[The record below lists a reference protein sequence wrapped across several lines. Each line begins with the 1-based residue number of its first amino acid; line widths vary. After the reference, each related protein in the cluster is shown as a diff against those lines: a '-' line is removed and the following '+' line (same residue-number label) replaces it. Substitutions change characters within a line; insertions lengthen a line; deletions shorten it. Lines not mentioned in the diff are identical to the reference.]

1 MVVFPV
7 DVTGYTT
14 ADGGKPGSRRD
25 GQKPSPGK
33 EDLHNLGQADSRLTA
48 QQTCPGI
55 EVQKPIQPFAQD
67 HGSLAVERGVAV
79 GTTQA
84 PPQIAR

>member
-1 MVVFPV
+1 MVGKGALYMVVFPW
-7 DVTGYTT
+7 TSQATQP
-14 ADGGKPGSRRD
+14 ADGGKPGPRRD

-67 HGSLAVERGVAV
+67 HGSLGC
-79 GTTQA
+79 
-84 PPQIAR
+84 